1 MVSRM
6 SAAASHRRLLLAGA
20 VCIYGGVFAAFLVWE
35 RPGLGLGHFY
45 YLAIACV
52 ALGAGPW
59 MGALGGLVASGLFAL
74 GVVLNP
80 AVPSAQLLT
89 AGTLLRLIVY
99 SAMGALVGWFARSNH
114 SLVERLHVAA
124 ERDFLTNLLNAR
136 AFEAALEQRLEERHP
151 FTLVLGDMDGLK
163 RVNDEHGHA
172 AGNDALREL
181 ADGLLR
187 QARHEDDVAR
197 VGGDE
202 FALLAAV
209 TGEAEAR
216 ALVRRLEEALNA
228 QDLKASFGIA
238 VYPDD
243 GTTALSLF
251 RAADARLYDRK
262 LLRRRLAPPQ
272 SLTLLRTPVQAG
284 S

>member
-1 MVSRM
+1 M

-20 VCIYGGVFAAFLVWE
+20 VCIYGGVFASFVLWE

-45 YLAIACV
+45 YLAIACL

-59 MGALGGLVASGLFAL
+59 MGAVGGLVASGLFTL

-80 AVPSAQLLT
+80 YVPTTQLLT
-89 AGTLLRLIVY
+89 AGTLLRLFTY
-99 SAMGALVGWFARSNH
+99 SAMGALVGAYARSNH

-136 AFEAALEQRLEERHP
+136 AFEAALEARLEERHP
-151 FTLVLGDMDGLK
+151 FALVLGDMDGLK
-163 RVNDEHGHA
+163 RINDEHGHA
-172 AGNDALREL
+172 VGNDALREL
-181 ADGLLR
+181 AEGLIR
-187 QARHEDDVAR
+187 QARHEDEVAR

-202 FALLAAV
+202 FAVLAAV
-209 TGEAEAR
+209 SGQADAR
-216 ALVRRLEEALNA
+216 ALVRRLEEGLNA
-228 QDLKASFGIA
+228 QDLKASFGLA

-262 LLRRRLAPPQ
+262 LLRRRLVPQ
-272 SLTLLRTPVQAG
+272 QPLTLLRSSAQAR